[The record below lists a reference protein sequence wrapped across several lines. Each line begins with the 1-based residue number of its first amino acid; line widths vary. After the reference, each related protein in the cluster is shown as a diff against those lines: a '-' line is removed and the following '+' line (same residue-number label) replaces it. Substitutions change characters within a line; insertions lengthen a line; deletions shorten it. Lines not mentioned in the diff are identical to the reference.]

1 MASLD
6 DATRTQIANIER
18 KTGRSMDEL
27 VALVKTSR
35 LEKHGEIV
43 AWLKT
48 EHGFGHGDA
57 NLVALTAKR
66 GSVVDQDGDA
76 LLDAMYAGPKAALR
90 PFHDRVITLVQG
102 FGDDVELAPKQAYVS
117 LRRKKQFGTVGPA
130 SGGRLEV
137 GLNLKGEPAGGRLE
151 ATTGMCTHRV
161 RLGSPDEL
169 DAEVSGWLREA
180 YERAGG

>member
-27 VALVKTSR
+27 VAMVKASGS
-35 LEKHGEIV
+35 EKHGEIV
-43 AWLKT
+43 VWLKT

-76 LLDAMYAGPKAALR
+76 LLDTMYAGPKAVLR
-90 PFHDRVITLVQG
+90 PFHDRVIALAEG
-102 FGDDVELAPKQAYVS
+102 FGDDVELVTKQAYVS

-130 SGGRLEV
+130 SGGRLEI
-137 GLNLKGEPAGGRLE
+137 GLNLKVEAALGRLE
-151 ATTGMCTHRV
+151 PTTGMCIHRV
-161 RLGSPDEL
+161 RVSSPDEL
-169 DAEVSGWLREA
+169 DAEVRGWLREA
-180 YERAGG
+180 YERA